1 MDPPPQDT
9 ILNSMY
15 QLWVLGALDNLG
27 NLTQLGRKMAEFPVD
42 PPLSKMIIV
51 ANDLE
56 CLDEVVTIVSM
67 LSVPSIF
74 YKPKDQIQE
83 AETARE
89 KLLIP
94 ESDHLTYLN
103 IFEQWKKHNFGSEWC
118 TEHYLQFKSLRKVR
132 EVRSQLMDIA
142 K

>member
-1 MDPPPQDT
+1 MLLLKSLNIDNLLEFDFMDPPPQDT

-15 QLWVLGALDNLG
+15 QLWILGALDNLG
-27 NLTQLGRKMAEFPVD
+27 HLTQLGRQMAEFPVD

-51 ANDLE
+51 SNDLG
-56 CLDEVVTIVSM
+56 CLKEIVTIVSM

-74 YKPKDQIQE
+74 YKPKDEMQE
-83 AETARE
+83 AEAARE

-103 IFEQWKKHNFGSEWC
+103 I
-118 TEHYLQFKSLRKVR
+118 Y
-132 EVRSQLMDIA
+132 
-142 K
+142 